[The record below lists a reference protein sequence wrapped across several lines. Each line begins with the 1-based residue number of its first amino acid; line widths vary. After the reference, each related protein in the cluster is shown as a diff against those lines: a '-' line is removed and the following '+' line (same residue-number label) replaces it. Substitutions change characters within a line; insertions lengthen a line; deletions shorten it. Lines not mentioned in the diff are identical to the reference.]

1 MTDYRADNLRRRKRA
16 ERRAFGGEV
25 AFVFGMVVFIW
36 LSVWLIGK
44 ITSEGFVCESRPI
57 TVQSGDT
64 LDGIVREHCSGEV
77 LIALDQVV
85 EVYGTTIH
93 ANDTI
98 YLPTSDKCTLTIDDA
113 GEVYEA
119 CR

>member
-1 MTDYRADNLRRRKRA
+1 MRVDNYRLRRRA
-16 ERRAFGGEV
+16 ERRAFIGEFAFILGMV
-25 AFVFGMVVFIW
+25 AFVW

-44 ITSEGFVCESRPI
+44 MTSVGFVCESRPI
-57 TVQSGDT
+57 TVQAGDT

-77 LIALDQVV
+77 LVALDEVV
-85 EVYGTTIH
+85 RVYGTTIH

-113 GEVYEA
+113 GEVYER
-119 CR
+119 CD